1 MTNNTET
8 TTIEELATE
17 ITATPYRA
25 TLILEARD
33 ESGGYTSQMQAHI
46 ATEMGEI
53 GYGVEWM
60 PASEVG
66 QYRTLHPSEPVVTAG
81 DLNDRDWEILNSA
94 ISEAWGL

>member
-33 ESGGYTSQMQAHI
+33 ESGGYTPEMQAHT
-46 ATEMGEI
+46 ADQMREI

-60 PASEVG
+60 PASEVA